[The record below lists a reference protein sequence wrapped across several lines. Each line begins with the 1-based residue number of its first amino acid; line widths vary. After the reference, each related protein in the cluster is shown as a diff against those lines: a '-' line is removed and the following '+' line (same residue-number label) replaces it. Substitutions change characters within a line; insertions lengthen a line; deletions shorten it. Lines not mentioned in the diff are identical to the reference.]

1 MAQGLDPSSVSAPL
15 EEPTVGDYLFGQK
28 RFQATA
34 PSINQPQTTT
44 QFGRAGFYGDLGS
57 AQQQGQQI
65 YGQQQDLA
73 GALAARA
80 RGEGTSIAEMQLQNT
95 LAQNQRAA
103 AGQLAGVR
111 GLNPAMAQRLLL
123 NQQASL
129 AGQAAGQG
137 AMLRAQE
144 QLAAQQALGQQL
156 ASMRGAAGQMY
167 GQAGQLGLGQEKLG
181 VETEEARKQREL
193 AIAEAN
199 QRSEQIRQQTQI
211 AANKA
216 YSEDNGL
223 MGDIGSGLIEGGKAV
238 ASVMKGGG
246 GGSGG
251 YDGGLMP
258 NHLKPLAHGGK
269 SEGHLAKMDNVKNDT
284 IPAML
289 SPGEMVIPRSI
300 MHSAN
305 PPKAAA
311 KFVKAIMEKKSPV
324 QAKHVAL
331 GGALKAKAAARK

>member
-34 PSINQPQTTT
+34 PTINQPQTTT
-44 QFGRAGFYGDLGS
+44 GFNRAGFYGDLGS
-57 AQQQGQQI
+57 AQAQQAQL

-123 NQQASL
+123 NQQAAL

-216 YSEDNGL
+216 YAEDNGL
-223 MGDIGSGLIEGGKAV
+223 MGDIGSGLIEAGKAA
-238 ASVMKGGG
+238 ASVATAGKG
-246 GGSGG
+246 GG
-251 YDGGLMP
+251 YDGGMMP
-258 NHLKPLAHGGK
+258 RDLKPLAHGGK
-269 SEGHLAKMDNVKNDT
+269 PEGHLAKMDNVKNDT

>member
-57 AQQQGQQI
+57 AQAQQAQL

-199 QRSEQIRQQTQI
+199 QRSEIERQRTQI

-216 YSEDNGL
+216 YAEDNGL
-223 MGDIGSGLIEGGKAV
+223 MGDIGSGLIEAGKAG
-238 ASVMKGGG
+238 AQIAKAM
-246 GGSGG
+246 
-251 YDGGLMP
+251 
-258 NHLKPLAHGGK
+258 AHGGK
-269 SEGHLAKMDNVKNDT
+269 PEGHLAKMDNVKNDT